1 MARRHPVA
9 GVVGEQ
15 DVRVGGQCRGEHVA
29 VPGAHLDLVNGGEV
43 LWADLDEGVLGVGR
57 RSAPTV
63 LTYISWSM
71 SYESNR
77 SAVVADAIREHLD
90 RRAVAGAAAW
100 HASLTG
106 DDAADHTT
114 TT

>member
-29 VPGAHLDLVNGGEV
+29 VLGVHVDLVDGVEV
-43 LWADLDEGVLGVGR
+43 LRGDLDEGVLGVGR

-63 LTYISWSM
+63 LTATWSM
-71 SYESNR
+71 PYERASTTPMMVLNAESRRFGR
-77 SAVVADAIREHLD
+77 SRVD
-90 RRAVAGAAAW
+90 RR
-100 HASLTG
+100 
-106 DDAADHTT
+106 
-114 TT
+114 